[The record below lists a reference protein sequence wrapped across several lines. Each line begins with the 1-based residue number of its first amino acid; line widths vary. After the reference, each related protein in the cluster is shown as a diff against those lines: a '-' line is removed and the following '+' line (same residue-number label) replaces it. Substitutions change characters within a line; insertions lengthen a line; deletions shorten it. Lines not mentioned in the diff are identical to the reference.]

1 MSLKRL
7 NFDRN
12 VECCYTCMYIDE
24 YAFNVND
31 DGEIPHGYDGMALCC
46 VFDENE
52 EETNENREYIS
63 PCWKACKKYKKC
75 TERQAEYL
83 DIFDEQTQTIIENP
97 NLKKS

>member
-24 YAFNVND
+24 YAFNVNG

-52 EETNENREYIS
+52 EETDENREYIS
-63 PCWKACKKYKKC
+63 PCWRACKKYKKC

-83 DIFDEQTQTIIENP
+83 DIFDEQTQTIIKNP
-97 NLKKS
+97 NN